1 MRTKALLGL
10 AALAVGLS
18 TSVAQNVYS
27 LNVVGYVNVSL
38 QANKLHF
45 LSLPLAPV
53 DGNFNVTNTIVLSD
67 PQDGATLFNWTGT
80 SWNADPPVW
89 YAGAGWFNSA
99 GTDTIVSNGTAFFI
113 VSKTNS
119 TLTFVGQVPQGT
131 LSYNIPS
138 GLSTLANQVPVS
150 TNFPGMTIGN
160 DGNTMFT
167 WVQANQAWTSD
178 PWVYYAGSG
187 WFTSTAGDG
196 TGAPLNPA
204 EGVFYINSGVAIPFT
219 QSFTVQ

>member
-38 QANKLHF
+38 QAGKLHF
-45 LSLPLAPV
+45 LSLPVAPV

-67 PQDGATLFNWTGT
+67 AQDTAVLFNWAGT
-80 SWNADPPVW
+80 QWNPDPPVW

-99 GTDTIVSNGTAFFI
+99 GTDTIVSNGAAFFI
-113 VSKTNS
+113 SSKAAT
-119 TLTFVGQVPQGT
+119 TLTFVGQVPQGAIA
-131 LSYNIPS
+131 YNIPA
-138 GLSTLANQVPVS
+138 GLSTLANKVPVS
-150 TNFPGMTIGN
+150 ANFPGLTVGN
-160 DGNTMFT
+160 DTDTMFT

-178 PWVYYAGSG
+178 PWVFYAGSG
-187 WFTSTAGDG
+187 WFTSTLGDG
-196 TGAPLNPA
+196 TGAPLNPS
-204 EGVFYINSGVAIPFT
+204 EGVFYVNHGTAVPFT
-219 QSFTVQ
+219 QNFTVQ